1 MGYDYRNK
9 VTDDSDFKLG
19 DDSLNRGSAQAV
31 KSGPRRSVLSDE
43 TYEMVK
49 AMVFSHEIAPGQRVN
64 IDALSIRLGVSQT
77 PIREA
82 LARLESD
89 GLIAKEPLKGYSAT
103 NLLTVKE
110 FDDLFKF
117 RLLIEP
123 WAAEQ
128 AAKNVDAEGKAALKA
143 EIQIAKEALKFDDDG
158 KIEAMT
164 EHDARFHTLITRM
177 SGNENLYHAF
187 ERTHCHLHLFRLFV
201 ANQKNLISGQD
212 RTQFVQDLFEKYYQS
227 GSGQLAIKQHQAI
240 DKAIITGDPKMAKQ
254 NMYDHIESSLK
265 RFSPAAVA
273 AAAKIEK

>member
-1 MGYDYRNK
+1 M
-9 VTDDSDFKLG
+9 
-19 DDSLNRGSAQAV
+19 NRTSELEV
-31 KSGPRRSVLSDE
+31 KTGPRRSVLSDE

-49 AMVFSHEIAPGQRVN
+49 AMVFSHEIAPGQKVN
-64 IDALSIRLGVSQT
+64 IDALSLRLQVSQT

-103 NLLTVKE
+103 NLLTLKE

-128 AAKNVDAEGKAALKA
+128 AAKHIDTKGKAALKA
-143 EIQIAKEALKFDDDG
+143 EIQVAKEALKFDDDS
-158 KIEAMT
+158 KIEALT
-164 EHDARFHTLITRM
+164 EHDARFHSLVTKL
-177 SGNENLYHAF
+177 SGNDSIHQAF

-201 ANQKNLISGQD
+201 ANQKNLIASQF
-212 RTQFVQDLFEKYYQS
+212 RAQFVQDLFEQYYQS
-227 GSGQLAIKQHQAI
+227 GSGQLAIKQHNEIA
-240 DKAIITGDPKMAKQ
+240 KAIISGDPKAAKQ
-254 NMYDHIESSLK
+254 AMYNHIESSLK

-273 AAAKIEK
+273 LNEE